1 MLKDK
6 LKSTV
11 SVFVLLSYVSIIS
24 PGYALEDDNSS
35 DHEGYSSSLS
45 PAKRSRAEMTP
56 SPRSPSSTPSCS
68 SSSLPTS
75 SDTATS
81 TEDSAKRQRVSPM
94 VGSSLVED
102 DPQSNEPLLLPP
114 VLSGEEDFKQ
124 AQAYFDANNFEQ
136 AFQSF
141 LSADKKGCSQA
152 ALFIADMYI
161 RGQGTQ
167 KNITRG
173 FEFFRGAAGKEQRST
188 CECSGGQLVR
198 DCLQAGCSVAKT
210 RMDDYEKAIVRY
222 ETDTTLMASSYYP
235 KILMEIGR
243 AFDCPL
249 DDEERSRS
257 YYQRAAVL
265 GYWRAILELERE
277 EECCEYTK
285 CLNLAKSLETTN
297 LAKAIKIYKKLSD
310 YDVVSALRLGELYE
324 KGHPPVIEQDFI
336 KALELY
342 REAWEESGKSYEE
355 AGLKYAEM
363 YEKGLGEER
372 DLDEA
377 FYVYDRLESDNPEA
391 AYRAGW
397 LLDFNP
403 RFSPDPKPY
412 YKTAVRG
419 GNRDAQFMMGLIK
432 RDGRDG
438 SNQDVTR
445 AFRWFQKA
453 ANQGHLASS
462 LLLAEMLLKS
472 QGNPQNEAQAFN
484 RFKGIYQNARFKESW
499 RRFFRFSESQN
510 EEQAFQLFKA
520 RISTGDIE
528 SILAITYRS
537 VGKYRQDLSL
547 LRLAMEKRNLA
558 ATFALAGIYERGWRS
573 IDSNPEEAL
582 DLYISAGR
590 RGSREAMVK
599 VAEAYKN
606 GKGTLRSFS
615 AAFNWFRD
623 AALAGHQEARCKQ
636 QQLFHFL
643 IPEALRGAYEGD
655 YFDPREHDI
664 SMLISLYRRPD
675 SQQMIMNY
683 WNTLLNS
690 PDREE
695 MRDIS
700 SFILENYKA
709 LEISEES
716 DFFLEVVGKRVLS
729 EDITNPKS
737 PFIVWPALLQK
748 RAVSVDVRSL
758 VPEAP
763 LWESEGQH
771 WRFNPARLEAF
782 GTEVRINQET
792 VPLITPDD
800 FIADFEKS
808 QAKLRQNPGLIQ
820 PVLDQITKVH
830 NDNVPLPFGELE
842 VYALSDN
849 RKSFFIRT
857 LSKDSVTAAQ
867 LKCVL
872 RYIRSFSDQGEDA
885 LSLRE
890 ERLIDF
896 LMAVKACEIGQESGL
911 TSYYQTYVPSSLKY
925 EVTGDLFNQDFLDI
939 QKSKYMC
946 VSLIKE
952 VVDSILNTDNSFM
965 QRVCGVTGKVPQLS
979 HQALYLKTLIGDK
992 ISVPFSRFDPST
1004 NCLVDPL
1011 LTLSKAD
1018 ALKHF
1023 YGYLLKDENLLKE
1036 IQNKINQAVLTGNTY
1051 LQLKELTQQWTY
1063 MDDENATPNITR
1075 EGVMELLIK
1084 VGLVEE
1090 ASPGSSSIAPFSS
1103 SSSS

>member
-1 MLKDK
+1 MLKNK

-11 SVFVLLSYVSIIS
+11 SVFVLLSYVSILS
-24 PGYALEDDNSS
+24 PGYALEDDSSS
-35 DHEGYSSSLS
+35 DDEGYSSSSS
-45 PAKRSRAEMTP
+45 PQKRSRAEMTP

-75 SDTATS
+75 SDTAAS
-81 TEDSAKRQRVSPM
+81 SEDSAKRQRVSPM
-94 VGSSLVED
+94 VGSSSVED
-102 DPQSNEPLLLPP
+102 DPQSDEPLLLPP
-114 VLSGEEDFKQ
+114 VLSGEGDFIQ
-124 AQAYFDANNFEQ
+124 AQAHFDANNFEQ

-152 ALFIADMYI
+152 AFFIADMYI

-173 FEFFRGAAGKEQRST
+173 FEVFKGAAGKEQRSR
-188 CECSGGQLVR
+188 CECSGEQLVR

-210 RMDDYEKAIVRY
+210 RMDHYEKAVVQY
-222 ETDTTLMASSYYP
+222 ENDSTLMASKDYP

-243 AFDCPL
+243 VFDRSL
-249 DDEERSRS
+249 EDEERAKS
-257 YYQRAAVL
+257 YYQRAADL

-285 CLNLAKSLETTN
+285 SFNLAKSLETIN

-342 REAWEESGKSYEE
+342 REAWDESGKTYEE

-377 FYVYDRLESDNPEA
+377 FYVYDKLESDNPEA

-403 RFSPDPKPY
+403 RFSSDPKPY

-419 GNRDAQFMMGLIK
+419 GNLDAQFMMGLIK

-445 AFRWFQKA
+445 ALRWFQKA

-462 LLLAEMLLKS
+462 ILLVEMLLKTQS
-472 QGNPQNEAQAFN
+472 NPRSEAQAFN
-484 RFKGIYQNARFKESW
+484 KFKGIYQNARFKETW

-510 EEQAFQLFKA
+510 EEQAFQLLKA

-528 SILAITYRS
+528 NILAIAYRL

-547 LRLAMEKRNLA
+547 VRLAMEKGSLP
-558 ATFALAGIYERGWRS
+558 ATLTLAGIYERGWRS

-590 RGSREAMVK
+590 RGSRDAMYK

-606 GKGTLRSFS
+606 GKGSPRFFS

-664 SMLISLYRRPD
+664 PVLVSLYDHPD
-675 SQQMIMNY
+675 HKQAIMAH
-683 WNTLLNS
+683 WKTLLES
-690 PDREE
+690 PDREV

-700 SFILENYKA
+700 LFILENYKA

-716 DFFLEVVGKRVLS
+716 DFFIEVAGKWVLS
-729 EDITNPKS
+729 EDSTDPKN

-748 RAVSVDVRSL
+748 RAVPVDVRSL

-763 LWESEGQH
+763 LWEAEGQH

-782 GTEVRINQET
+782 GTEVHINQET

-800 FIADFEKS
+800 FIADFEKI

-820 PVLDQITKVH
+820 PALDQITKVH
-830 NDNVPLPFGELE
+830 NDNAPLPFGELE
-842 VYALSDN
+842 TYALSEN

-992 ISVPFSRFDPST
+992 ISAPFSRFDPST

-1036 IQNKINQAVLTGNTY
+1036 VQNKINQAVLTGNVY
-1051 LQLKELTQQWTY
+1051 VHLSDLTQKWTY
-1063 MDDENATPNITR
+1063 ANDDEGTPSITR
-1075 EGVMELLIK
+1075 EGVMELLIGI
-1084 VGLVEE
+1084 GLF
-1090 ASPGSSSIAPFSS
+1090 SDGSTGSS
-1103 SSSS
+1103 SSSSS